1 MIHRRISE
9 CGFLVEELVEKG
21 AETGTDFG
29 NTTEENIKVKCYMWN
44 SKGNFCFFNTSHA
57 LLFLQTVENVVRVM
71 F

>member
-9 CGFLVEELVEKG
+9 CRFLVEELVEKG

-29 NTTEENIKVKCYMWN
+29 NTTEVKCYMWN
-44 SKGNFCFFNTSHA
+44 SKGNFCFFNTSHT
-57 LLFLQTVENVVRVM
+57 LLFLQTVENVARVM